1 MFIKRMRIALVFG
14 LLAFTLTGPLPAQIT
29 TGTMRGTVSD
39 GQGLPLPGVTIE
51 ISSEA
56 LMSPRS
62 VLTDARGGY
71 RFLYLPPGR
80 YTLCAK
86 LAAFET
92 CWLKGVPIQIGQT
105 ATADVVMKEGTIET
119 TVNVTAERPNIDVES
134 SAKSYTITT
143 ELLQTVPLGPR
154 VSYIDVFFTL
164 PGVAGVWGNSPL
176 VNAASVTHNLRPG
189 WTYMFNQHNQDDSYE
204 NKIVIDGMEINDSM
218 SGTSYYNFNYEAM
231 EEIDVKT
238 AGASAEYGNA
248 RSSFMNIVTKSGG
261 NTFKG
266 SAFVQFRPES
276 WNWTNVTAGSPSATS
291 YIEPNITLSGPVLKD
306 KLWFMGSYKYNN
318 ENYVYP
324 DTIVLDKIVRETRGH
339 MPYFKLTFQPT
350 PKHTL
355 SAIYQNDFN
364 TIDPAAFPNTVYS
377 TMDTSYRGERGGP
390 MYSLTWRW
398 LVSDSVFFNFVAGYQ
413 HKPRSN
419 FSRTQNPLYTYTERF
434 QAGSALLY
442 DKGYGEEYFSV
453 RDNILFS
460 GNLTYLVGDLA
471 GTGAHEFKAGIDI
484 RPYQYADWTR
494 KYNEDA
500 LGFYQYSYGLDYAN
514 YGLSQPYV
522 YRGYQRKAPA
532 GADQTQYTNAANC
545 TSQNFF
551 LQDNWL
557 VSKNLSLHLGL
568 RLEHQRNDQYWR
580 DEMDPSLDKIYS
592 GIRSNV
598 ILEGTGLAPRLGLT
612 YNWEKVGV
620 FKLHYGRYYEYVGT
634 GDYFEE
640 SRFMATVQ
648 YRMAA
653 ADIGKGPEAMTI
665 FSDPAVPLN
674 ADYNKGLKPEYN
686 DEFVLSFERELPWNL
701 VFDTTFIYRVNYPSN
716 TEEVNAVFQ
725 NGVFVDRRFPE
736 FDGIQMK
743 TWYGGDDR
751 RWKFDYKGLLF
762 NLKRNF
768 SGKWGFMANYSLMWR
783 NYYQVQ
789 WDTYDPRQFV
799 YADSGALNWTNYGI
813 RWAFHLSAFYRLP
826 LDILASTFI
835 SGNSGTYLQDETG
848 DYAWDATAPLVTIS
862 NGRRVSDIVWQA
874 RNAYYVGKKWGDSGR
889 TTDNLWSVNARLA
902 KGFTIGRFRLELT
915 VDVYNVFNWS
925 AYSSFG
931 NVDIRRDYVDSSGI
945 NQYARK
951 TSPQSPRA
959 AQLTL
964 KFEF

>member
-1 MFIKRMRIALVFG
+1 MIPKRGRFFLVLGFMVVALSGALFG
-14 LLAFTLTGPLPAQIT
+14 QVT
-29 TGTMRGTVSD
+29 TGTMRGSIVD
-39 GQGLPLPGVTIE
+39 GTGQPLPGVTIE
-51 ISSEA
+51 ISGEA

-62 VLTDARGGY
+62 MVTDVRGNY
-71 RFLYLPPGR
+71 RFLYLPPGV
-80 YTLCAK
+80 YTVCAK
-86 LAAFET
+86 MAGFET
-92 CWLKGVPIQIGQT
+92 CWVKGITVQIGQT
-105 ATADVVMKEGTIET
+105 TTADANMKEGTLET
-119 TVNVTAERPNIDVES
+119 TINVTAERPNIDVES
-134 SAKSYTITT
+134 SSKSYTITT
-143 ELLQTVPLGPR
+143 ELLETIPLGPR
-154 VSYIDVFFTL
+154 MSYVDVFYTL
-164 PGVAGVWGNSPL
+164 PGVTSGYGSSPL

-261 NTFKG
+261 NSFRG
-266 SAFVQFRPES
+266 SAFVQIRPES
-276 WNWTNVTAGSPSATS
+276 FNWTNVTSGSPSATS
-291 YIEPNITLSGPVLKD
+291 YIEPNVTLSGPILQD

-318 ENYVYP
+318 EDYVYP
-324 DTIVLDKIVRETRGH
+324 DTIVLKKIVRETRGH
-339 MPYFKLTFQPT
+339 MPYFKLTYQPT

-364 TIDPAAFPNTVYS
+364 KIDPAAFPNTVYS
-377 TMDTSYRGERGGP
+377 TLDSAYRGERGGP

-398 LVSDSVFFNFVAGYQ
+398 LMSDSLFFNFVAGYQ

-419 FSRTQNPLYTYTERF
+419 YSHTQSPLYTYTERF
-434 QAGSALLY
+434 QAGSSLLY

-471 GTGAHEFKAGIDI
+471 GTGSHEFKAGVDI
-484 RPYQYADWTR
+484 RPYQYANWTR

-500 LGFYQYSYGLDYAN
+500 LGFYQYSYGLDFAS
-514 YGLSQPYV
+514 YGLTQPYV
-522 YRGYQRKAPA
+522 YRGYQRKAPP
-532 GADQTQYTNAANC
+532 GANQSEYTNAANC
-545 TSQNFF
+545 TSQNFYI
-551 LQDNWL
+551 QDNWL
-557 VSKNLSLHLGL
+557 VSKNLSLQLGL
-568 RLEHQRNDQYWR
+568 RVEHQRNDQYWR
-580 DEMDPSLDKIYS
+580 DEMDPSLDAIYS

-598 ILEGTGLAPRLGLT
+598 ILEGTGLAPRFGLT
-612 YNWEKVGV
+612 YNWEKIGV

-648 YRMAA
+648 YRMPAA
-653 ADIGKGPEAMTI
+653 GIGLGPEAMTLY
-665 FSDPAVPLN
+665 SDPAVPLN
-674 ADYNKGLKPEYN
+674 ADYNKDLRPEYN

-701 VFDTTFIYRVNYPSN
+701 VFDSTFIYRLTYPSN
-716 TEEVNAVFQ
+716 TEEVNAVFKD
-725 NGVFVDRRFPE
+725 GAFVDRRFPN

-751 RWKFDYKGLLF
+751 RWKFEYKGLQF

-768 SGKWGFMANYSLMWR
+768 SGNWGFMANYSLMWR
-783 NYYQVQ
+783 DYFQIAF
-789 WDTYDPRQFV
+789 DPGDPRQFV
-799 YADSGALNWTNYGI
+799 YGSSSDLNWKNYGI

-826 LDILASTFI
+826 WDILVSTFV
-835 SGNSGTYLQDETG
+835 SGNSGIFIQDETG
-848 DYAWDATAPLVTIS
+848 NYAWDASAPLVTIS
-862 NGRRVSDIVWQA
+862 NGRRVSDIVWQGK
-874 RNAYYVGKKWGDSGR
+874 NAYYVGGSWGASGR
-889 TTDNLWSVNARLA
+889 TTDDVWSVNARLS
-902 KGFTIGRFRLELT
+902 KGLTLGRFRVELT
-915 VDVYNVFNWS
+915 LDFYNVFNWA

-931 NVDIRRDYVDSSGI
+931 NVDVRRDYVDGSGI
-945 NQYARK
+945 NQYQLK

-959 AQLTL
+959 AQLTFKL
-964 KFEF
+964 QF